1 MWLFLFLLLIPTQL
15 GRHFWPEWSY
25 VLGIRVDYLSPTLYL
40 LDLVWIGLVIFN
52 FKFEFFNQ
60 FKKILNF
67 KMLLILG
74 FVGMNI
80 LIAVNPW
87 VAVYKWLRVGQIL
100 VTFFYFRKNKD
111 LIKKSLIKIIP
122 CWIIFE
128 SLLAVAQMAKNG
140 SLNGIFYWL
149 GERSFTFN
157 TIGIAQISVL
167 GRGLIRAYGT
177 FSHPN
182 SLAGFLLVS
191 LLLWWWLKG
200 GRAQDPPLQK
210 VFWWVVFWSGMLGI
224 MVSGSRTIWVLTL
237 GLVLFLVLKNLKNKA
252 NIIGLALLFLGVM
265 AFVLRLVNMEYQVSD
280 FLGGWD
286 TDGVTKRI
294 QLNISGLKMI
304 KESPWFG
311 VGLGNFLVRLPEF
324 QKNSGVFW
332 LQPVHNILILAW
344 SQIGILGLGLLIF
357 SLKFL
362 IFNFK
367 KINFVFKIIF
377 GVVII
382 TGMIDHYWLTLP
394 QNWWLLILVLSI
406 V

>member
-15 GRHFWPEWSY
+15 GRHFWPDWSY

-40 LDLVWIGLVIFN
+40 LDLVWIALIISNFQFPISN
-52 FKFEFFNQ
+52 IKKYFKF
-60 FKKILNF
+60 KYLV
-67 KMLLILG
+67 ILG
-74 FVGMNI
+74 FVGINI
-80 LIAVNPW
+80 LMAVNPM
-87 VAVYKWLRVGQIL
+87 VAVYKWLRIGQIL
-100 VTFFYFRKNKD
+100 ITFFYFKKNKE
-111 LIKKSLIKIIP
+111 LVEEKLIKIIP

-157 TIGIAQISVL
+157 TIGIAQISVM

-182 SLAGFLLVS
+182 SLAGFLLVT
-191 LLLWWWLKG
+191 LLLWYFFKEKINKYW
-200 GRAQDPPLQK
+200 
-210 VFWWVVFWSGMLGI
+210 WWVVFWLGILGI
-224 MVSGSRTIWVLTL
+224 MVSGSRTIWALTL
-237 GLVLFLVLKNLKNKA
+237 GLVLFLVLRNLRNKT
-252 NIIGLALLFLGVM
+252 NIIGFILLFLGVM
-265 AFVLRLVNMEYQVSD
+265 VFVLRLVNMEYQVSD

-286 TDGVTKRI
+286 TDGLTKRI

-304 KESPWFG
+304 KESPLFG

-324 QKNSGVFW
+324 QKNNGVFW

-344 SQIGILGLGLLIF
+344 SQIGILGLGILIYNF
-357 SLKFL
+357 QFL
-362 IFNFK
+362 ISKNNKKLNF
-367 KINFVFKIIF
+367 IFKIIF

-382 TGMIDHYWLTLP
+382 TGMIDHYWFTLP
-394 QNWWLLILVLSI
+394 QNWWLLVLVLGI

>member
-1 MWLFLFLLLIPTQL
+1 
-15 GRHFWPEWSY
+15 
-25 VLGIRVDYLSPTLYL
+25 
-40 LDLVWIGLVIFN
+40 
-52 FKFEFFNQ
+52 
-60 FKKILNF
+60 
-67 KMLLILG
+67 
-74 FVGMNI
+74 
-80 LIAVNPW
+80 
-87 VAVYKWLRVGQIL
+87 
-100 VTFFYFRKNKD
+100 
-111 LIKKSLIKIIP
+111 
-122 CWIIFE
+122 
-128 SLLAVAQMAKNG
+128 
-140 SLNGIFYWL
+140 
-149 GERSFTFN
+149 
-157 TIGIAQISVL
+157 
-167 GRGLIRAYGT
+167 
-177 FSHPN
+177 
-182 SLAGFLLVS
+182 
-191 LLLWWWLKG
+191 
-200 GRAQDPPLQK
+200 
-210 VFWWVVFWSGMLGI
+210 
-224 MVSGSRTIWVLTL
+224 
-237 GLVLFLVLKNLKNKA
+237 
-252 NIIGLALLFLGVM
+252 IIGLALLFLGVM
-265 AFVLRLVNMEYQVSD
+265 AFVLRLGNMEYQVYD